1 MVSQRAHHHPTS
13 HHPFRRT
20 PSQSVSASPL
30 RTSIFSVPSLFLS
43 QCLCV
48 KSFSLLALLFLSFL
62 PPVTRRAT
70 LATTRQPTLAPASA
84 WLQTETVARKLTPL
98 NSLRL
103 LAGFAVLLVSPP
115 NRAQDTAPPP
125 KSPETPAQIE
135 LLETHIRFESN
146 GDSRKEV
153 HTRVRINSELGV
165 RQFSHLNFNFNR
177 SFEQIEIPLVHITHA
192 SGGTADILPSAI
204 TDQPD
209 PATADAPACQ
219 DIRIKSVRILGLS
232 PGDMLEYRVVTS
244 ATHGPFAPNFYLSHN
259 FATENVVT
267 AELFEIDLPA
277 SRDVKPWTSQVA
289 QNFATEKSGD
299 RDEARIV
306 YRWKRPDAS
315 RESQNADEQPPE
327 PAAYSASSSKSARET
342 PPLLADSDVVLTTF
356 PDWAS
361 LLQTLRQPFGAAS
374 GPDPEVH
381 RKAFD
386 LARTATSP
394 EEKLRALYDFVSQK
408 IVTVSLPVGTTSF
421 RLRPAPAVLSSGYA
435 TPEEKCGLLSALAKS
450 TGLQTEVALVLPGAS
465 SKRGPADPAIFTS
478 VIVFARTPARN
489 LWLDPSVEVAPF
501 GMIAASIRGK
511 PALTLNPASDA
522 RLFENVPDNLPFAS
536 TQRVRVDATLAADGT
551 LSARVNYSMR
561 GDNELL
567 LRVAFHQ
574 SSREKW
580 KEVAQ
585 LLALSDGFRG
595 NITSVSAS
603 DPYATKLPFSVEYQ
617 ITQPKFVDWSKKPV
631 RVPALLPQLG
641 VPELPEKAADGAALP
656 VELGTPL
663 DVDTRVTLRLPPGTS
678 AEVPTGTVVDRDYAT
693 FASRYNV
700 QTGVVSASRHINFL
714 HRQVPADHAA
724 DYAAFLHAVQTDQLQ
739 HFTLTRTD
747 ATPKPAPPKSK

>member
-1 MVSQRAHHHPTS
+1 
-13 HHPFRRT
+13 
-20 PSQSVSASPL
+20 
-30 RTSIFSVPSLFLS
+30 
-43 QCLCV
+43 
-48 KSFSLLALLFLSFL
+48 
-62 PPVTRRAT
+62 
-70 LATTRQPTLAPASA
+70 
-84 WLQTETVARKLTPL
+84 VARKLTPL
-98 NSLRL
+98 NSPRL
-103 LAGFAVLLVSPP
+103 LAAFAVLLVSPP
-115 NRAQDTAPPP
+115 DRAQDAAAPPKP
-125 KSPETPAQIE
+125 PETPAQIE
-135 LLETHIRFESN
+135 LLETQIRFESN

-153 HTRVRINSELGV
+153 HTRVRINSEFGV

-204 TDQPD
+204 NDQPN

-219 DIRIKSVRILGLS
+219 DIRVKSVRILGLS

-299 RDEARIV
+299 GDNARVV

-315 RESQNADEQPPE
+315 HESQNADGQVPV
-327 PAAYSASSSKSARET
+327 PAAYSSKTTAET
-342 PPLLADSDVVLTTF
+342 PLLPADSDVVLTTF
-356 PDWAS
+356 PDWAT
-361 LLQTLRQPFGAAS
+361 LLQTLRQPFGTAS
-374 GPDPEVH
+374 APDAEVH

-386 LARTATSP
+386 LARTTTSP

-408 IVTVSLPVGTTSF
+408 IITVPLPVGATSF
-421 RLRPAPAVLSSGYA
+421 RLRPAAAVLSSGYA
-435 TPEEKCGLLSALAKS
+435 TPEEKCSLLSAMAKS
-450 TGLQTEVALVLPGAS
+450 IALQTEVALVLPSAS
-465 SKRGPADPAIFTS
+465 SKRGPANPAIFTS
-478 VIVFARTPARN
+478 ALVFARTPARV

-501 GMIAASIRGK
+501 GMIAGSIRGK
-511 PALTLNPASDA
+511 PALTLNPASDT

-536 TQRVRVDATLAADGT
+536 TQRVRVDATLAADGA
-551 LSARVNYSMR
+551 LSARVKYSMR

-574 SSREKW
+574 SPRDKW

-585 LLALSDGFRG
+585 LLAISDGFRG

-641 VPELPEKAADGAALP
+641 VPELPEKAVDGAASP
-656 VELGTPL
+656 VDLGTPL

-678 AEVPTGTVVDRDYAT
+678 AEVPTGTVVDREYAT

-700 QTGVVSASRHINFL
+700 QTGVITASRHINFL
-714 HRQVPADHAA
+714 HRQVAADHAT